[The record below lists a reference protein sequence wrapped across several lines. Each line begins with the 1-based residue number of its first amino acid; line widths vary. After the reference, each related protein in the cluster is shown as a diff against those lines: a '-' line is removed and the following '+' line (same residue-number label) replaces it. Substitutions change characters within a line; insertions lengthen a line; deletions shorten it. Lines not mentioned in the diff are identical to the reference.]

1 MERNEDEERYFRS
14 LDIEQRRELRK
25 RMDSGARA
33 LEEKRKIASA
43 AGTEDLSVADRIK
56 ALGFDDDSARI
67 FELLPL
73 VHVAWAD
80 GSVQRSERAA
90 IFKILEQREISED
103 SSAFQMMASLLE
115 EKPSDAFMQETLE
128 IVRDMTGGLNSR
140 TADVVDLCIEV
151 AAASGGFLGL
161 GRRIGDEERQLINDI
176 VNTLGSSS
184 TSKVRPTP

>member
-43 AGTEDLSVADRIK
+43 AGTDDLSVADRIK